1 MAKDPFFNKLQGW
14 SRRKHRLLGKYLL
27 PFIAKAGSKT
37 GVIYC
42 VDGFAGPGKYEDGSA
57 GSPLLIA
64 RAADTCAAWSK
75 PRELKI
81 VNVEA
86 KLSHFKSLC
95 KETEEWVQRG
105 VVNNKRG
112 EFGNLVPDIMSE
124 VGETPAIFFIDPY
137 GPSDVHFSYLKPIL
151 ERRQPIT
158 ELLINFDLDGL
169 RRMADV
175 LPAQHEDANIRK
187 ACAKTVDNV
196 TSILDSSRWKDFFT
210 AARSDS
216 ADREWV
222 LLSEYMNKL
231 ASYGYKVVAYPICES
246 LRTSP
251 KYYLIYCTRH
261 QDGLGLMN
269 SFMREED
276 DSLIAESSQA
286 SMQVPLFNALDL
298 AIEQRRLHLRGLVLE
313 YGRRM
318 KKTTRKAIRQHVIAA
333 RFGEFHDKDF
343 GAVVYALAA
352 EGLLAPASGK
362 KKFNDDETLIFDFTT
377 KRAYGS

>member
-1 MAKDPFFNKLQGW
+1 MARDPFFDKLQGW
-14 SRRKHRLLGKYLL
+14 SKRKHRLLGKYLL
-27 PFIAKAGSKT
+27 PFIAKAGSRT
-37 GVIYC
+37 GIIYC
-42 VDGFAGPGKYEDGSA
+42 VDGFAGPGKYADGSS

-81 VNVEA
+81 INVESKRA
-86 KLSHFKSLC
+86 HFKSLSG
-95 KETEEWVQRG
+95 ETEEWVRRG
-105 VVNNKRG
+105 IVKNKRG
-112 EFGNLVPDIMSE
+112 EFGDLVPEIMNE
-124 VGETPAIFFIDPY
+124 VGEIPAIFFIDPY

-151 ERRQPIT
+151 ERKQPIT

-175 LPAQHEDANIRK
+175 LPAQHEDAIVRK

-196 TSILDSSRWKDFFT
+196 TSILDSSRWKEFFT
-210 AARSDS
+210 AARANP

-231 ASYGYKVVAYPICES
+231 ASYGYEVVAYPIRES
-246 LRTSP
+246 LKTAP

-261 QDGLGLMN
+261 RDGLGLMN
-269 SFMREED
+269 CFMREED
-276 DSLIAESSQA
+276 DYLIAESSQA
-286 SMQVPLFNALDL
+286 GAQAPLFNALDL
-298 AIEQRRLHLRGLVLE
+298 AIEQRRLRLRDLILE

-318 KKTTRKAIRQHVIAA
+318 KKTTRKAIRQHIVAA

-362 KKFNDDETLIFDFTT
+362 KKFNDDELLNFDFKTE
-377 KRAYGS
+377 RAYGS